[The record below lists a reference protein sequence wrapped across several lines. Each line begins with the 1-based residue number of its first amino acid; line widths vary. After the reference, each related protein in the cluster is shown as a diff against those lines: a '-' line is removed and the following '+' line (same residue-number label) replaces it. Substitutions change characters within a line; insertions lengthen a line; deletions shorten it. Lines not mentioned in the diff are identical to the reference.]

1 MTDALAIAPRFRRS
15 VRIDSDF
22 ASATAIEGFYCPAS
36 FQAAL
41 IFMAAHVADTE
52 QGAFTWTG
60 PYGGGKSSLALAL
73 ACLFGAPKRVRE
85 QAVSLFGEE
94 VTTALKVALPHFP
107 ARWSVLPLVTER
119 RSISA
124 QLAQF
129 LGLSASSSSASILGE
144 IKRRTTSRGLL
155 IIMDELGRG
164 LEAAADG
171 DGDIHLLQ
179 DIAELASRS
188 KGKLIFVGILHQAF
202 EEYAGRLNRKGR
214 DSWAKIQGRF
224 VDISISVSLEETVE
238 LIGEALGHKRAA
250 RKALP
255 LAEACVE
262 HLRPARKRAD
272 AKRMAS
278 KLARTSPLHPFT
290 ACLLGPLSRRRFSQN
305 QRSIFSF
312 LSSAEPFGL
321 QDALA
326 GEVSIEGVYPPY
338 LLWNYLQANF
348 EPAILSSPD
357 GRRWALAHD
366 VIERAIARGAD
377 DTELKVLK
385 TIAVLD
391 LLKERSG
398 LTTQPATVALAL
410 QEIDLANV
418 ENALARLE
426 RQSEIVFRKHAGIY
440 VLYAGSD
447 FDVEARLQEVIAE
460 TSEVDLSLVRT
471 LADLQPMLAKRHHEQ
486 TGAMRWFE
494 MSIEPVSELKALP
507 AHRKSPDSIGRI
519 VFPLPTKGET
529 SKEVINE
536 YHRTV
541 QSRIT
546 YPLLIGHHPDAG
558 KLLELA
564 RELAGLSGLVNR
576 FPELRGDPIARRE
589 IDSRISEVRQKLEDN
604 LHGLIGECD
613 WYEGG
618 DKPRRLTKRLLNER
632 LSLHADAMFRD
643 APDIRSELL
652 NCSEPSSNA
661 ISARTKLMKRMVLH
675 GAEPNLGFGGNNYP
689 AERGL
694 YISLLQETGLHIEG
708 EYRAPNPGDKLY
720 PLWRKADTILTDAKH
735 GIVTADEIIGSW
747 SEDPI
752 GLKAGLG
759 PVFIV
764 AYILSSRARVAV
776 YGEGVF
782 QSSFNELCVE
792 FLARNAKDIGLRR
805 VEMEGFIGETL
816 KELGGL
822 LDLKEAAE
830 PLLVARTIIG
840 EFDALVPWTART
852 QSLSSQTLQ
861 VREILKRASDPNKLL
876 FDDLPQLTEPLP
888 NGRYDPKA
896 TALLL
901 RDALAE
907 MRAAYPKV
915 LDELKSLMLR
925 ELDVRGQGEIA
936 FKDLRSRAD
945 NIRQIGGDLRLE
957 AFVGRLTQFHGTRED
972 MEGVASIAANK
983 LPRDWNDGDRERAVV
998 GIVELAAS
1006 FLKSETMARV
1016 KGRKDRRHAL
1026 AVVVGKDSEPRSL
1039 FREFEVAD
1047 VDRQDV
1053 EHLASIVDKVL
1064 SNADQQ
1070 RRDVILAALIEVTSK
1085 YMDSD
1090 KRHRV
1095 GESA

>member
-1 MTDALAIAPRFRRS
+1 MTEPIIITPRFRRS

-22 ASATAIEGFYCPAS
+22 ASATAIDGFYCPPS
-36 FQAAL
+36 FQAA
-41 IFMAAHVADTE
+41 IGFMAAHVADTE

-73 ACLFGAPKRVRE
+73 ACLFGAPKLVRE
-85 QAVSLFGEE
+85 QAASLFGEA
-94 VTTALKVALPHFP
+94 VMSALKAALPHFP
-107 ARWSVLPLVTER
+107 ARWSVLPLVIER

-124 QLAQF
+124 QLAEL
-129 LGLSASSSSASILGE
+129 LGLPEDAASAAILSE
-144 IKRRTTSRGLL
+144 IQRRTKDRGLL
-155 IIMDELGRG
+155 LIFDELGRG

-171 DGDIHLLQ
+171 EGDIHLLQ

-188 KGKLIFVGILHQAF
+188 HGRLIFLGILHQAF
-202 EEYAGRLNRKGR
+202 EEYAERLSRKAR

-224 VDISISVSLEETVE
+224 VDISISVSLEETIE
-238 LIGEALGHKRAA
+238 LIGEALGHQRAV

-262 HLRPARKRAD
+262 HLRPARSKSD
-272 AKRMAS
+272 VKRMAG
-278 KLARTSPLHPFT
+278 KLARTAPLHPFT
-290 ACLLGPLSRRRFSQN
+290 ACLLGPLSRRRFGQN

-321 QDALA
+321 QDVLTREAVD
-326 GEVSIEGVYPPY
+326 GFFPPY
-338 LLWNYLQANF
+338 LLWSYLQANF

-366 VIERAIARGAD
+366 VIERAMARGAS
-377 DTELKVLK
+377 DTELKTLK

-391 LLKERSG
+391 LLKDRSG
-398 LTTQPATVALAL
+398 LATQPGTIALAL
-410 QEIDLANV
+410 HEIDRV
-418 ENALARLE
+418 DVDSALASLE
-426 RQSEIVFRKHAGIY
+426 RQSEIAFRKHTGTY

-447 FDVEARLQEVIAE
+447 FDVEARLQEAIAE
-460 TSEVDLSLVRT
+460 TNDVDLNLVRT
-471 LADLQPMLAKRHHEQ
+471 LADLQPMLAKRHHEK

-494 MSIEPVSELKALP
+494 MSIEPVSELEAL
-507 AHRKSPDSIGRI
+507 AASKHAQDTIGRI

-529 SKEVINE
+529 SDEAISAYE
-536 YHRTV
+536 RAIL
-541 QSRIT
+541 SCRS
-546 YPLLIGHHPDAG
+546 YPLFVGHHPSAG
-558 KLLELA
+558 KLLDLA
-564 RELAGLSGLVNR
+564 RELTGLSSLVSR

-589 IDSRISEVRQKLEDN
+589 IDSRITEVRQKLEDN
-604 LHGLIGECD
+604 LHGLIGECV
-613 WYEGG
+613 WYEGVNR
-618 DKPRRLTKRLLNER
+618 PRRLTKRLLNEQ
-632 LSLHADAMFRD
+632 LSSRADTIFSD
-643 APDIRSELL
+643 APDIRNELL

-661 ISARTKLMKRMVLH
+661 VSARTKLMKRM
-675 GAEPNLGFGGNNYP
+675 AMRASEPDLGFEGKNYP

-694 YISLLQETGLHIEG
+694 YISLLQKTELHIEG
-708 EYRAPNPGDKLY
+708 EYRAPNPGDKLF
-720 PLWRKADTILTDAKH
+720 PLWRVADAMLADAEH
-735 GIVTADEIIGSW
+735 GIVTADEIIETWGK
-747 SEDPI
+747 DPI

-759 PVFIV
+759 PVFVV
-764 AYILSSRARVAV
+764 AYILSRRARVAV
-776 YGEGVF
+776 YGEGIF

-816 KELGGL
+816 EELGNL
-822 LDLKEAAE
+822 LKLKGAAE

-852 QSLSSQTLQ
+852 QSLSPQTLQ
-861 VREILKRASDPNKLL
+861 VREILKRANDPNKLL
-876 FDDLPQLTEPLP
+876 FDDLPRLTEPLP
-888 NGRYDPKA
+888 NGYFDPQA

-915 LDELKSLMLR
+915 LDELRDLMLR
-925 ELDVRGQGEIA
+925 ELDVRGQGEDA
-936 FKDLRSRAD
+936 FKDLRTRAD

-983 LPRDWNDGDRERAVV
+983 LPRDWNDGDRERAAV
-998 GIVELAAS
+998 GLVELAAS
-1006 FLKSETMARV
+1006 FLKTETMARV

-1026 AVVVGKDSEPRSL
+1026 AVVVGKDSAPHSL

-1047 VDRQDV
+1047 IDRQDV
-1053 EHLASIVDKVL
+1053 ERLASIVDKVL
-1064 SNADQQ
+1064 SEANQQ
-1070 RRDVILAALIEVTSK
+1070 RRDIILAALVEVTSK
-1085 YMDSD
+1085 YIDSD
-1090 KRHRV
+1090 RPHRV
-1095 GESA
+1095 GERT